1 VQTDYTRKTAT
12 ESRSP
17 FTVRRSVCHT
27 TITGCGVPNF
37 NRSAS
42 SRALIFK
49 DQDMRY
55 LGKRAQYAVS
65 LRPQVDDRPSL
76 TTGQIGKCSAM
87 VGMVTHD
94 FGGAMCRPPLVKEV
108 FGICDLRR
116 QLSAVPFFPLA
127 RDVPRDVKCKE
138 PTLREVDASAVPTL
152 SHCLAYSI
160 DIVSFKMHHRH
171 HRIHF

>member
-108 FGICDLRR
+108 FGICDLRH
-116 QLSAVPFFPLA
+116 FPWA
-127 RDVPRDVKCKE
+127 TE